1 MIRKKFNIRIFSI
14 NDIPKEA
21 KYVTF
26 KTQEWQEIFPSIT
39 KKRID
44 VIKEDHYIIVVKFK
58 DGAIIPF
65 EFLPKQKAFFDLRK
79 NHFNVVFF
87 GANTFEKI
95 DTLFKKTIEC
105 LMRVSN
111 TFIIRPT
118 SYNRFISSVTFA
130 SQSSPIPRLNKRRTT
145 TINYFY
151 AEPRMVLLLL

>member
-1 MIRKKFNIRIFSI
+1 MKNLICLFLLIPFTISAQKNDYKWSSVENVKFYDMRKFNIRIFSI

-65 EFLPKQKAFFDLRK
+65 EFLPKQKAIFDLRK

-95 DTLFKKTIEC
+95 DTLFKKSIEC
-105 LMRVSN
+105 LEDPKCNNV
-111 TFIIRPT
+111 
-118 SYNRFISSVTFA
+118 
-130 SQSSPIPRLNKRRTT
+130 K
-145 TINYFY
+145 
-151 AEPRMVLLLL
+151 